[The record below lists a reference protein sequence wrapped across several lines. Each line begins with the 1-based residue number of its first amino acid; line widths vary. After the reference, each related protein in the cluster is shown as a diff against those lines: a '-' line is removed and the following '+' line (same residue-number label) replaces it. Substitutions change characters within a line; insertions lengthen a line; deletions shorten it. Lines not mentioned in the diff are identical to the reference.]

1 MSSDLAISPFLTP
14 APPAPE
20 ARTGAASPK
29 SDPAKI
35 EQAAKGFESLLISQI
50 LKSSHTAGSSD
61 WLGSGD
67 EDDPSGDTATELA
80 EEQFAQALAS
90 GGGLGLT
97 KLITQGLV
105 TESKARE
112 GS

>member
-1 MSSDLAISPFLTP
+1 MASISPFLTP
-14 APPAPE
+14 APPAPQ
-20 ARTGAASPK
+20 TGAGASQPSK

-50 LKSSHTAGSSD
+50 LKSSHAAGSSD

-67 EDDPSGDTATELA
+67 DDDPSGDTATELA

-90 GGGLGLT
+90 GGGLGLA